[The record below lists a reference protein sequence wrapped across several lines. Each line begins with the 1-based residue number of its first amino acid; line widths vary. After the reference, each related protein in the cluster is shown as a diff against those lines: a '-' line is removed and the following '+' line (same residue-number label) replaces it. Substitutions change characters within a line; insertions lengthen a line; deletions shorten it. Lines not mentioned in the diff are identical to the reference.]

1 MTNEATLKRFP
12 TIQAKM
18 GDWDYYV
25 TTLPFYE
32 VEQRVKFATDLITPA
47 NMSEWIQRNVITRRA
62 EQIADYLINQ
72 PERFFS
78 GIVVGVYRGQ
88 PTWHEIEVQESPIWG
103 TPGLDPRFRNSFG
116 ILELDGEEKLYAIDG
131 QHRVAG
137 IKKALEQLKNQDD
150 PQYETLANED
160 LTFVFVSAE
169 IGDGKIERVR
179 RLFTTLNKEARRVN
193 TQEIIALDEDDPAAI
208 ITRWLAIHYDGLKKE
223 TPKVDG
229 KPAKSLIHF
238 AANQIPKVN
247 RHSVTSIV
255 TLHALV
261 KKVFKPE
268 LDWLKKE
275 YSTNRPSDEDLKA
288 LYIKAVGIWESA
300 RQYVSSLDDVLGSN
314 PEEERASKYRGEHGG
329 QILFRPVGLQAFA
342 GALGRL
348 RSEDVDLETAIRSLC
363 EVPMEISEPPWNYVV
378 WNPNTKRM
386 ISQKQ
391 NIAVAEDIFLHM
403 SGYEPK
409 GNRSDLR
416 TRYNNLFDDPS
427 TDPFKSLTTSRA

>member
-1 MTNEATLKRFP
+1 MTNKATLKRFP

-32 VEQRVKFATDLITPA
+32 VAQRVKFATDLITPA
-47 NMSEWIQRNVITRRA
+47 NMSEWIQRNVILRRA

-72 PERFFS
+72 PERFFPS
-78 GIVVGVYRGQ
+78 IVVGVYQGQ
-88 PTWHEIEVQESPIWG
+88 PTWHEIELQESPIWG
-103 TPGLDPRFRNSFG
+103 TPGLDRRFQNSFG

-137 IKKALEQLKNQDD
+137 IKRALERLKEQGD
-150 PQYETLANED
+150 PQYKILANED

-169 IGDGKIERVR
+169 IGDDKIERVR
-179 RLFTTLNKEARRVN
+179 RLFTTLNKEARRVS

-208 ITRWLAIHYDGLKKE
+208 ITRWLAIRYDGLNKE

-268 LDWLKKE
+268 LDRLKKE
-275 YSTNRPSDEDLKA
+275 YRTNRPSDEDLEA
-288 LYIKAVGIWESA
+288 LYLKAVGFWKSV
-300 RQYVSSLDDVLGSN
+300 RQYVSSLNDVLGSN

-348 RSEDVDLETAIRSLC
+348 RSEKVDLETAIRSLC
-363 EVPMEISEPPWNYVV
+363 ELPMEISEPPWNYVV

-403 SGYEPK
+403 SGYDLK
-409 GNRSDLR
+409 GNRSNLR
-416 TRYNNLFDDPS
+416 TRYNNLFEDPS
-427 TDPFKSLTTSRA
+427 ADPFKSLTTSRA

>member
-12 TIQAKM
+12 TIRAKM
-18 GDWDYYV
+18 GNWDYYV
-25 TTLPFYE
+25 TTFPFYE
-32 VEQRVKFATDLITPA
+32 VAKRVKFATELITPT
-47 NMSEWIQRNVITRRA
+47 NMSEWIQRKIIPRRA
-62 EQIADYLINQ
+62 EQIADYLIKQ

-78 GIVVGVYRGQ
+78 SIVVGVYQGQ
-88 PTWHEIEVQESPIWG
+88 PTWHEIEIQDSPIWG
-103 TPGLDPRFRNSFG
+103 APGLDPRFQDSFG
-116 ILELDGEEKLYAIDG
+116 ILELDGEENLYAIDG

-137 IKKALEQLKNQDD
+137 IKKALEQLKERGD

-169 IGDGKIERVR
+169 IEDGKIERVR

-193 TQEIIALDEDDPAAI
+193 PQEIIALDEDDPAAV
-208 ITRWLAIHYDGLKKE
+208 ITRWLAIYYDGLNKE

-238 AANQIPKVN
+238 EANQIPKGN
-247 RHSVTSIV
+247 RHSVTSVV
-255 TLHALV
+255 TLHTLV
-261 KKVFKPE
+261 KKVFKPK
-268 LDWLKKE
+268 LDQLKKK
-275 YSTNRPSDEDLKA
+275 YYPNRPSDDDLKD
-288 LYIKAVGIWESA
+288 LYSKAVGIWESA

-342 GALGRL
+342 SALGGL
-348 RSEDVDLETAIRSLC
+348 CSKGVDLETAIKSLC
-363 EVPMEISEPPWNYVV
+363 ELPMEISEPPWINVI

-391 NIAVAEDIFLHM
+391 NIAIAEDIFLHM
-403 SGYEPK
+403 LGYAPR

-427 TDPFKSLTTSRA
+427 ADPFKSI